1 MALDFQRPDPSSP
14 AAVAA
19 AQFTLSR
26 RGYREEEVRDFL
38 RQVSVEM
45 ARLLERERFL
55 ESELKAMQARG
66 PIDVGAIDEAAVT
79 ELLGAEAARILSV
92 AREAAQAMRTR
103 AAESAEQVVR
113 DATREA
119 ARLLEE
125 SNVEASRR
133 RSDVSGEAEQELEL
147 AKQQGREMI
156 AEVRAYRERVLT
168 DLAKRTEDA
177 RRELE
182 HLVHE
187 RERLLGA
194 FERARHA
201 ASDVVGDLNEFDETL
216 RGTGVTPPLVP
227 PDAPPPPRPTRPS
240 KTPIFDAK
248 QYEHELGESHQSVE
262 VTAVVS
268 DAAPSNEEV
277 AIIEDVEHIDHV
289 DEPVTTVEPVEIVE
303 ETPKEIV
310 ETPEELV
317 ATTEVSETA
326 EVVQLAEVVNLS
338 DRRRQKETPRASH
351 VAPELD
357 APEHPVFERIQGS
370 SPDEEPQSVSP
381 DQTSPATT
389 SRVDEIFAR
398 LRTASTT
405 RVASETTQKIAAP
418 GKPPKVDESV
428 FQRRAE
434 VVDPALPG
442 LIRAI
447 KRCLADNENAVLTH
461 VSTKRSTLTLAAL
474 LATPS
479 ELALQYTEAIREL
492 VTSIAVDAARS
503 HSAARRSDMRAVIAQ
518 GAVLEKVT
526 EMFVADFISPLHE
539 RVAATLVTSAGDRDA
554 LLVALRALFA
564 EWKSQHLA
572 PIVSDIAYFSY
583 ARGLF
588 LGCDTKAS
596 VCWAVDPQGP
606 ACADAEDNSLATE
619 MRHGDAFPT
628 GHTHPLAHAGCRCL
642 VVPLNK

>member
-66 PIDVGAIDEAAVT
+66 PIDVGAIDEDAVT
-79 ELLGAEAARILSV
+79 ELLGAEAARVLSV

-156 AEVRAYRERVLT
+156 AEVRAYRERVLV

-277 AIIEDVEHIDHV
+277 AIVEDSDHG
-289 DEPVTTVEPVEIVE
+289 DEPVATVETVEIVE
-303 ETPKEIV
+303 EIPKEIV
-310 ETPEELV
+310 ETPEEIV
-317 ATTEVSETA
+317 ETTEVSETA

-405 RVASETTQKIAAP
+405 RVASETTQKIATP
-418 GKPPKVDESV
+418 GEPHKVDESV

-434 VVDPALPG
+434 VVDPASPG

-518 GAVLEKVT
+518 GAVLEKIT
-526 EMFVADFISPLHE
+526 EMFVAEFFSPLHE

-572 PIVSDIAYFSY
+572 PVVSDIAYFSY